1 VKALVVYDSKFGNT
15 EKVAQAIGA
24 AIGPAIGA
32 ALAPQMGVAVVN
44 VADARP
50 EQLVGVD
57 LLLVGSPTWGSRPT
71 PAITRWLKGLPSRGL
86 KGVQVAGFDTRGD
99 MSQVDSRFVTAL
111 VGILGFAAKP
121 ISARLEK
128 KGGTVAVQ
136 PEGFIVLDR
145 EGPLKEGEL
154 ERAAAWARQIVTTS
168 STA

>member
-1 VKALVVYDSKFGNT
+1 MKALVVYDSKFGNT
-15 EKVAQAIGA
+15 EQIAKA
-24 AIGPAIGA
+24 AGA
-32 ALAPQMGVAVVN
+32 ALAPQAEVTVVN
-44 VADARP
+44 VAEVTP
-50 EQLVGVD
+50 GQLVGVD

-71 PAITRWLKGLPSRGL
+71 PAITRWLKGLPSQGL

-136 PEGFIVLDR
+136 PEGFIVVDR
-145 EGPLKEGEL
+145 EGPLREGEL

-168 STA
+168 SNA